1 MWVCGVQREFG
12 VEGAECGATKNME
25 QHVMDELVHGRSE
38 HEGEQRVRLEGEKEA
53 GGETEEELTEGVL
66 EESIVL
72 GEANVAGNR
81 DPRRWSSWASWRK
94 PMCAKLPGS
103 IPCA

>member
-1 MWVCGVQREFG
+1 
-12 VEGAECGATKNME
+12 
-25 QHVMDELVHGRSE
+25 MDELVHGRSE
-38 HEGEQRVRLEGEKEA
+38 HEGEQRVRLKGEKEA

-72 GEANVAGNR
+72 GEANVAGIR